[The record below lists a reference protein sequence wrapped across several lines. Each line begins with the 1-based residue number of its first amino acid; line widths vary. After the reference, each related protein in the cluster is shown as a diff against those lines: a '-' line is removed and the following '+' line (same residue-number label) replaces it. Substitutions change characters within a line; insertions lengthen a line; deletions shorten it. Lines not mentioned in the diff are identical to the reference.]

1 MQDPH
6 RDLRMVPVSW
16 LKKRICS
23 FFQGQNSNIRL
34 FFSPSQ
40 PGLGTALVMEE
51 IRFGVGILLVES
63 T

>member
-1 MQDPH
+1 
-6 RDLRMVPVSW
+6 MVPVSW

-23 FFQGQNSNIRL
+23 FSREQNSNPRL